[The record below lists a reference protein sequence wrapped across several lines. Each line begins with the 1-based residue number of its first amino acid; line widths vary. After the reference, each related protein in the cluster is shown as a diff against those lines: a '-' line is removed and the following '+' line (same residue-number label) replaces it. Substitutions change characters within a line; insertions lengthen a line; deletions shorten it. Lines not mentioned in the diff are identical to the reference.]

1 MYSSNLGEVD
11 VFSDLIRG
19 VRAHG
24 SLFGSST
31 LSPPWALHFVDGAPL
46 TLCTVLTGAGWI
58 VPEHHP
64 PEPLRARETIIVR
77 GPATFTFVDEVG
89 TGAEPVACGEHC
101 ATPEEGG
108 TRHRRGWHDRD
119 EDGSAGSGAT
129 TLIVGAYPVRGEIS
143 RRLHEALP
151 VVLRVDAGGAA
162 DAVLD
167 HLAAE
172 VSVDTPGQQVVLD
185 RLLDWMLVCTL
196 REWFDRPGGEPPA
209 WWAAQ
214 RDPVVGDALR
224 LLHAEPAAPWTV
236 AALAAHTGVSRSTLA
251 KRFADL
257 VGEPPLTYLTRW
269 RMTLAADLLAEQET
283 ATLADIA
290 RTVGYADPFGF
301 SAAFKRIRGVNPS
314 EYRRIAVSSAAEP
327 SVPARGSSTRCCW
340 SCTPKRPTAALALR
354 LADLDTEQYLV
365 QVREP
370 AGNPSATPGTEPGRP
385 RRQPRPDP
393 AHDQLLRYRD
403 GRALSTRRYDHL

>member
-1 MYSSNLGEVD
+1 MD

-19 VRAHG
+19 VRSHG
-24 SLFGSST
+24 SLFGSSI

-58 VPEHHP
+58 VPEHSP
-64 PEPLRARETIIVR
+64 PEPLRARETIVVR

-89 TGAEPVACGEHC
+89 TRADPIACGEHC
-101 ATPEEGG
+101 ATPEQGG
-108 TRHRRGWHDRD
+108 TRHRRGWADHGEDAGDGHDH
-119 EDGSAGSGAT
+119 GAT

-143 RRLHEALP
+143 RRLLDALP
-151 VVLRVDAGGAA
+151 VVLRVDAGGTA

-172 VSVDTPGQQVVLD
+172 VGVDTPGQQVVLD

-236 AALAAHTGVSRSTLA
+236 ASLAERTGVSRSTLA
-251 KRFADL
+251 KRFTDL

-269 RMTLAADLLAEQET
+269 RMTLAADLLVERES
-283 ATLADIA
+283 ATVADIA

-301 SAAFKRIRGVNPS
+301 SAAFKRVRGANPS
-314 EYRRIAVSSAAEP
+314 EFRRTATTASPAAGRHVALP
-327 SVPARGSSTRCCW
+327 TR
-340 SCTPKRPTAALALR
+340 TA
-354 LADLDTEQYLV
+354 EQ
-365 QVREP
+365 
-370 AGNPSATPGTEPGRP
+370 G
-385 RRQPRPDP
+385 
-393 AHDQLLRYRD
+393 
-403 GRALSTRRYDHL
+403 

>member
-1 MYSSNLGEVD
+1 VYSSNLAGVD
-11 VFSDLIRG
+11 AFGDLFRGIR
-19 VRAHG
+19 AQG

-46 TLCTVLTGAGWI
+46 TLCTVLAGTGWI
-58 VPEHHP
+58 VPEHGP

-89 TGAEPVACGEHC
+89 TLAEPSACGEHC
-101 ATPEEGG
+101 ATPEQGG
-108 TRHRRGWHDRD
+108 TRHRRGWHDRGHD
-119 EDGSAGSGAT
+119 VEDGAT

-143 RRLHEALP
+143 RRLLDALP
-151 VVLRVDAGGAA
+151 VVLRVGAGGPG

-172 VSVDTPGQQVVLD
+172 VAADTPGQQVVLD

-214 RDPVVGDALR
+214 RDPVVGDALC
-224 LLHAEPAAPWTV
+224 LLHEEPAAPWTV
-236 AALAAHTGVSRSTLA
+236 SALADRTGVSRSTLA

-269 RMTLAADLLAEQET
+269 RMTLAADLMTEQQA
-283 ATLADIA
+283 ATLADVA
-290 RTVGYADPFGF
+290 RAVGYSDAFGF
-301 SAAFKRIRGVNPS
+301 SAAFKRVRGVNPT
-314 EYRRIAVSSAAEP
+314 EFRRTATTASSATERP
-327 SVPARGSSTRCCW
+327 VPART
-340 SCTPKRPTAALALR
+340 TPAASNA
-354 LADLDTEQYLV
+354 
-365 QVREP
+365 
-370 AGNPSATPGTEPGRP
+370 
-385 RRQPRPDP
+385 
-393 AHDQLLRYRD
+393 
-403 GRALSTRRYDHL
+403 

>member
-1 MYSSNLGEVD
+1 MD

-24 SLFGSST
+24 SLFASST
-31 LSPPWALHFVDGAPL
+31 LSPPWALRFVDGAPL

-58 VPEHHP
+58 VPEHGP
-64 PEPLRARETIIVR
+64 PEPLRARETIVVR

-89 TGAEPVACGEHC
+89 TRAEPIACGEFC
-101 ATPEEGG
+101 ATPEQGG
-108 TRHRRGWHDRD
+108 TRHRLGWRD
-119 EDGSAGSGAT
+119 CGADAGDVRGAT

-143 RRLHEALP
+143 RRLLDALP
-151 VVLRVDAGGAA
+151 AVLRVDGGGTS
-162 DAVLD
+162 DPVLD

-172 VSVDTPGQQVVLD
+172 VAVDTPGQQVVLD

-236 AALAAHTGVSRSTLA
+236 TALAERTGVSRSTLA

-269 RMTLAADLLAEQET
+269 RMTLAADLLVEQEA
-283 ATLADIA
+283 ATVAEIA
-290 RTVGYADPFGF
+290 RAVGYSDPFGF
-301 SAAFKRIRGVNPS
+301 SAAFKRVRGANPS
-314 EYRRIAVSSAAEP
+314 EFRRTAITPFPAA
-327 SVPARGSSTRCCW
+327 T
-340 SCTPKRPTAALALR
+340 TTTAARTA
-354 LADLDTEQYLV
+354 
-365 QVREP
+365 P
-370 AGNPSATPGTEPGRP
+370 AGSHA
-385 RRQPRPDP
+385 
-393 AHDQLLRYRD
+393 
-403 GRALSTRRYDHL
+403 

>member
-1 MYSSNLGEVD
+1 MRIRITCVSVYLGGVD

-46 TLCTVLTGAGWI
+46 TLLTVLTGAGWI
-58 VPEHHP
+58 VPEHGP
-64 PEPLRARETIIVR
+64 PEPLRARETIVMR

-89 TGAEPVACGEHC
+89 TRAEPIACGEDC
-101 ATPEEGG
+101 ATPEQGG
-108 TRHRRGWHDRD
+108 TRHRLGWHDPGRD
-119 EDGSAGSGAT
+119 AGDGRAAT
-129 TLIVGAYPVRGEIS
+129 TLIVGAYPVRSEIS
-143 RRLHEALP
+143 RRLLDALP
-151 VVLRVDAGGAA
+151 VVLRADTGGTG

-172 VSVDTPGQQVVLD
+172 AAVDTPGQQVVLD

-236 AALAAHTGVSRSTLA
+236 TALAEHTGVARSTLA
-251 KRFADL
+251 KRFTDQ
-257 VGEPPLTYLTRW
+257 VGEPPLTYLTHW
-269 RMTLAADLLAEQET
+269 RMTLAADLLIEQET
-283 ATLADIA
+283 ATVADIA

-301 SAAFKRIRGVNPS
+301 SAAFKRVRGANPS
-314 EYRRIAVSSAAEP
+314 EFRRTATTASPAAE
-327 SVPARGSSTRCCW
+327 
-340 SCTPKRPTAALALR
+340 RP
-354 LADLDTEQYLV
+354 V
-365 QVREP
+365 
-370 AGNPSATPGTEPGRP
+370 
-385 RRQPRPDP
+385 
-393 AHDQLLRYRD
+393 
-403 GRALSTRRYDHL
+403 

>member
-1 MYSSNLGEVD
+1 MD

-46 TLCTVLTGAGWI
+46 TLCAVLNGSGWI

-64 PEPLRARETIIVR
+64 PEPLRARETIVVR

-89 TGAEPVACGEHC
+89 TRAEPVECGEFC
-101 ATPEEGG
+101 ATPEHGG
-108 TRHRRGWHDRD
+108 TRHRIGWHDPV
-119 EDGSAGSGAT
+119 EDPARSAHAEEAGAGAGGAGAT

-143 RRLHEALP
+143 RRLLEALP
-151 VVLRVDAGGAA
+151 VVLRVPSDGPA

-167 HLAAE
+167 HLAEEAA
-172 VSVDTPGQQVVLD
+172 VDTPGQQVVLD

-196 REWFDRPGGEPPA
+196 RQWFDRPGGRSPS

-214 RDPVVGDALR
+214 RDPVIGEALR

-236 AALAAHTGVSRSTLA
+236 GALADRTGVSRSTLA
-251 KRFADL
+251 KRFTDL

-269 RMTLAADLLAEQET
+269 RVTLAADLLVEQGSATVAEV
-283 ATLADIA
+283 A
-290 RTVGYADPFGF
+290 RSVGYADPFGF
-301 SAAFKRIRGVNPS
+301 SAAFKRVQGANPT
-314 EYRRIAVSSAAEP
+314 EFRRTALS
-327 SVPARGSSTRCCW
+327 
-340 SCTPKRPTAALALR
+340 PTADRAVPCRTQPTAP
-354 LADLDTEQYLV
+354 A
-365 QVREP
+365 P
-370 AGNPSATPGTEPGRP
+370 AG
-385 RRQPRPDP
+385 
-393 AHDQLLRYRD
+393 
-403 GRALSTRRYDHL
+403 STA

>member
-1 MYSSNLGEVD
+1 MFDQGLRDPTSGGKA
-11 VFSDLIRG
+11 R
-19 VRAHG
+19 
-24 SLFGSST
+24 
-31 LSPPWALHFVDGAPL
+31 APL

-64 PEPLRARETIIVR
+64 PEPLRARETIVVR
-77 GPATFTFVDEVG
+77 GPATFTFVDEVD
-89 TGAEPVACGEHC
+89 TRAEPIACGEHC
-101 ATPEEGG
+101 ATPEQGG
-108 TRHRRGWHDRD
+108 TRHRRGWNDR
-119 EDGSAGSGAT
+119 GGGGRGAT

-143 RRLHEALP
+143 RRLLDALP
-151 VVLRVDAGGAA
+151 VVLRVDAGGTA

-172 VSVDTPGQQVVLD
+172 VAVDTPGQQVVLD

-236 AALAAHTGVSRSTLA
+236 AVLADRTGVSRSTLA

-269 RMTLAADLLAEQET
+269 RMTLAADLLVEQEA
-283 ATLADIA
+283 ATIADIA
-290 RTVGYADPFGF
+290 RTVGYSNPFGF
-301 SAAFKRIRGVNPS
+301 SAAFKRVRGVNPS
-314 EYRRIAVSSAAEP
+314 EFRRIATTASLAAERTVQP
-327 SVPARGSSTRCCW
+327 APVPLEKSSPLAEQRGH
-340 SCTPKRPTAALALR
+340 R
-354 LADLDTEQYLV
+354 LESML
-365 QVREP
+365 
-370 AGNPSATPGTEPGRP
+370 G
-385 RRQPRPDP
+385 
-393 AHDQLLRYRD
+393 
-403 GRALSTRRYDHL
+403 